1 MFIDQ
6 TDNIDNIASKFDVMD
21 KKITLYFTKEEL
33 TPIKYKNNIKI
44 EFEYTL
50 VAFSKNGGLIA
61 FIKQSKVKIM
71 GVNNPLKDNVL
82 IMCQDGSNA
91 ITIPFSIE
99 KEKLIVLFDFNDDE
113 KLYLITNDCRIFK
126 FDVISMNVQEKSTS
140 KNFKEN
146 ETIFSAKLFEKGF
159 VCLTEKGNFYYIK
172 DLKDPIATLFFP
184 MKTKLN
190 FTNEID
196 YLFIPSANSKSGK
209 IELLITNQNEDGI
222 LNIIESEEKNNFD
235 NIYIIKN
242 DHLEP
247 FKKNNEFLE
256 ISPENNFFSNNI
268 ILGKISAIALS
279 PEKKQIALYKN
290 DGTIFFFTLVSIVK
304 IILQKVV
311 NYQ

>member
-1 MFIDQ
+1 MFKR
-6 TDNIDNIASKFDVMD
+6 N
-21 KKITLYFTKEEL
+21 
-33 TPIKYKNNIKI
+33 
-44 EFEYTL
+44 
-50 VAFSKNGGLIA
+50 
-61 FIKQSKVKIM
+61 
-71 GVNNPLKDNVL
+71 
-82 IMCQDGSNA
+82 
-91 ITIPFSIE
+91 
-99 KEKLIVLFDFNDDE
+99 
-113 KLYLITNDCRIFK
+113 
-126 FDVISMNVQEKSTS
+126 
-140 KNFKEN
+140 
-146 ETIFSAKLFEKGF
+146 